1 MRGLS
6 VALNAGV
13 FSGDVSEAAVMR
25 IRSIKGKQDLKTTA
39 KTV

>member
-1 MRGLS
+1 MDGLS
-6 VALNAGV
+6 MALNATV
-13 FSGDVSEAAVMR
+13 LSGDAPEGAAMR